1 MAESDDLAFASLEL
15 DSAERFVLLRRALG
29 VRAFGINLIVLQ
41 PGERGRIHA
50 HERQEEVY
58 LVLEGE
64 LTLSVEGE
72 EHVLCRGELVRVA
85 PSVRRQLI
93 NRGAERLGLLAL
105 GGSGEHVGRDG
116 RAWESWE
123 EDGDGRPP
131 SEIALPDDLPAST
144 ALDASREPR

>member
-1 MAESDDLAFASLEL
+1 MADSGDLAFASLEL

-58 LVLEGE
+58 LVLEGQ

-72 EHVLCRGELVRVA
+72 EHGLSQGELVRVA

-93 NRGAERLGLLAL
+93 NAGSERLALLAL
-105 GGSGEHVGRDG
+105 GGSGEHAGRDG

-123 EDGDGRPP
+123 EDGGGRPP
-131 SEIALPDDLPAST
+131 SEIPLPEDLP
-144 ALDASREPR
+144 PR